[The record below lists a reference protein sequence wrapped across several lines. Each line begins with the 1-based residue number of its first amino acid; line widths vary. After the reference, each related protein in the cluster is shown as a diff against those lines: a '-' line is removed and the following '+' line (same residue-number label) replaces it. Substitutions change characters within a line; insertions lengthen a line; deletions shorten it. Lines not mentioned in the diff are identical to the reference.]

1 MSVEKIYNAF
11 ENARKKHKTYR
22 ESKYNKEKE
31 YKELIKLIIDN
42 EELNEAELI
51 LKASDLG
58 LGKLYYNAFV
68 SILKRHLGYID
79 YGEKEGFKTIKIT
92 SELNE
97 ALNEPQEETQRE
109 WDELQLKYESYLIE
123 YIKELV
129 LNESDTDDK
138 VKISLKELYN
148 RGLMEL
154 VDYAI
159 EHYEQVQ
166 DYVQT
171 LYNETYF
178 NIYTEVNTKQV
189 ILWDFPD
196 KAINKIDLNDL
207 NTNHINKIVEFEAN
221 IVQASEIVAILK
233 KSVYLCPNC
242 GNKREVFYKDI
253 FENPIKPVCQCNNA
267 MTEQTDENTYANFQE
282 ITAQST
288 NINGT
293 TKERTILYEDTTGV
307 YEGNIRVVGYVRVAN
322 SKKTERYK
330 KLVIQ
335 AIHIEPSDI
344 TPIKLTDKDIIDI
357 KKVAKHPDVI
367 NILSNKLLDK
377 IKGYD
382 IIKKSIF
389 LQQIK
394 GLCEGDIRGNIHIL
408 LITDPAIGKSV
419 MLRNIAKIPNN
430 NYVNMP
436 TSTTTSLT
444 AVAEKKST
452 LLGEQW
458 TLKAGVIAR
467 TRGTVCID
475 EFYIPKQ
482 DKTLLE
488 PMESQTITVDKAAIH
503 TTLKGDCAY
512 LCACNPKYGKFDPNI
527 SIIEQINID
536 APTLSRFDLIF
547 PIRDEVNKNKD
558 FQIAEQ
564 ILKNRKMAR
573 ARKTDKTEIYG
584 IEINDEFIYKYIT
597 YARQIIPE
605 WTDKAET
612 QVNKYYIVMRQKIKN
627 YTARQHEAVLRIA
640 EAHAKARLSD
650 KVEPQDT
657 EEAIRIMTEALK
669 DIAAE
674 EEGIDLG
681 KIIGITDKDRERMG
695 IILGAIKE
703 NSKNTKLV
711 EYSTILEHAE
721 RQGLTEVETEA
732 TLEKLIKRGDIDE
745 PRTGKYRIL

>member
-293 TKERTILYEDTTGV
+293 TKER
-307 YEGNIRVVGYVRVAN
+307 
-322 SKKTERYK
+322 
-330 KLVIQ
+330 
-335 AIHIEPSDI
+335 
-344 TPIKLTDKDIIDI
+344 
-357 KKVAKHPDVI
+357 
-367 NILSNKLLDK
+367 
-377 IKGYD
+377 
-382 IIKKSIF
+382 KS
-389 LQQIK
+389 
-394 GLCEGDIRGNIHIL
+394 
-408 LITDPAIGKSV
+408 
-419 MLRNIAKIPNN
+419 
-430 NYVNMP
+430 
-436 TSTTTSLT
+436 
-444 AVAEKKST
+444 
-452 LLGEQW
+452 
-458 TLKAGVIAR
+458 
-467 TRGTVCID
+467 
-475 EFYIPKQ
+475 
-482 DKTLLE
+482 
-488 PMESQTITVDKAAIH
+488 
-503 TTLKGDCAY
+503 
-512 LCACNPKYGKFDPNI
+512 
-527 SIIEQINID
+527 
-536 APTLSRFDLIF
+536 
-547 PIRDEVNKNKD
+547 
-558 FQIAEQ
+558 
-564 ILKNRKMAR
+564 
-573 ARKTDKTEIYG
+573 
-584 IEINDEFIYKYIT
+584 
-597 YARQIIPE
+597 
-605 WTDKAET
+605 
-612 QVNKYYIVMRQKIKN
+612 
-627 YTARQHEAVLRIA
+627 
-640 EAHAKARLSD
+640 
-650 KVEPQDT
+650 
-657 EEAIRIMTEALK
+657 
-669 DIAAE
+669 
-674 EEGIDLG
+674 
-681 KIIGITDKDRERMG
+681 
-695 IILGAIKE
+695 
-703 NSKNTKLV
+703 
-711 EYSTILEHAE
+711 
-721 RQGLTEVETEA
+721 
-732 TLEKLIKRGDIDE
+732 
-745 PRTGKYRIL
+745 